1 MRISL
6 TTLIHVLYDIF
17 SWVWI
22 LIWFLFVCVVATSVC
37 RFLYLSH
44 DPCHL
49 QPRSAHPLVNRHHGD
64 RVLYKN
70 YFLCWRAGLQSIQRI
85 GVCVCVCVFNDP
97 MLSLSQPD
105 KPHPYS
111 SSDVIYNAHKL
122 THAHTH
128 TVAHQSPH
136 YRKKVGDHTRKH
148 THLIIPECVCLWWC
162 TLHFLLHPQNATV
175 EHTYSQN
182 RSKQKT
188 PGGKEKLDTTA
199 RLLRVLLKDRG
210 TLQRFAGPCG
220 GSGWNSSLSTPPGAE
235 HYGHCRLHNQSTG
248 STLEQQLLE
257 PIRRQGSFMGGLL
270 LTADE
275 STFVA

>member
-122 THAHTH
+122 THTHTH
-128 TVAHQSPH
+128 SSSSITSLQKKSGRSHTQTHPPYNPWMCVSLVMHATFFATPPKRHSRTHILTKQVKAEDTWGKREVRHYSKTQQDSMGVVA
-136 YRKKVGDHTRKH
+136 
-148 THLIIPECVCLWWC
+148 
-162 TLHFLLHPQNATV
+162 
-175 EHTYSQN
+175 
-182 RSKQKT
+182 
-188 PGGKEKLDTTA
+188 
-199 RLLRVLLKDRG
+199 VLLKDRG

-220 GSGWNSSLSTPPGAE
+220 GSGWNSSLSTPQGLSIMGTVG
-235 HYGHCRLHNQSTG
+235 YTTNQQAALWS
-248 STLEQQLLE
+248 S
-257 PIRRQGSFMGGLL
+257 SC
-270 LTADE
+270 
-275 STFVA
+275 